1 MTGNSPDGTL
11 RFAIVGENIGYT
23 LSPQIHRAIFRK
35 AGLSAAYE
43 IFDVNHGAVAS
54 TIHNLM
60 RNYDGFN
67 VTKPYKADVHAMVE
81 TLSPEAVRCGNV
93 NTVRGSRGF
102 NTDYTAL
109 RNIVGPSIPKASGQQ
124 AIILGSGSAA
134 MTSAIALSDLGMSI
148 GIICRNPEAGYSI
161 SDRLVDL
168 GFREAEVRDF
178 KSNLPIKGYVA
189 VNAISSGTFEFPA
202 IGCKIAINFNYG
214 ERGTNFIKSVNGM
227 TTIITGEQILLE
239 QAIEAERIW
248 LGKRIDVTW
257 DEVNHG

>member
-1 MTGNSPDGTL
+1 MTGNSPEETL

-35 AGLSAAYE
+35 AGISAAYE
-43 IFDVNHGAVAS
+43 IYDVNRGALAS
-54 TIHNLM
+54 TVHNLM
-60 RNYDGFN
+60 RNYGGFN
-67 VTKPYKADVHAMVE
+67 VTKPYKSDVHAMAE
-81 TLSPEAVRCGNV
+81 SLSPEAVRCGNV
-93 NTVRGSRGF
+93 NTVRGSKGF

-109 RNIVGPSIPKASGQQ
+109 RNIAEPSVRKAESQQ

-134 MTSAIALSDLGMSI
+134 MTSAIALSDMGMSI
-148 GIICRNPEAGYSI
+148 GIICRNREAGYRI

-168 GFREAEVRDF
+168 GFREAEVQDF
-178 KSNLPIKGYVA
+178 RPEMSIKSYAV
-189 VNAISSGTFEFPA
+189 VNAISSETFTFPS
-202 IGCKIAINFNYG
+202 ISCRIAINFNYG
-214 ERGTNFIKSVNGM
+214 DRRINFLRSVHGM

-257 DEVNHG
+257 DEVNNG

>member
-1 MTGNSPDGTL
+1 MTGNSPERTF

-35 AGLSAAYE
+35 AGVSAGYE
-43 IFDVNHGAVAS
+43 TFDVSRGALAS
-54 TIHNLM
+54 TVHNLM

-81 TLSPEAVRCGNV
+81 SLSHEAIRCGNV
-93 NTVRGSRGF
+93 NTVKGSKGF
-102 NTDYTAL
+102 NTDYIAL
-109 RNIVGPSIPKASGQQ
+109 KNLVSTSIPDAAGHK

-148 GIICRNPEAGYSI
+148 EIVCRNCEAGYGI
-161 SDRLVDL
+161 SDRIVDL
-168 GFREAEVRDF
+168 GFREADVQDF
-178 KSNLPIKGYVA
+178 KPDLPISSYAA
-189 VNAISSGTFEFPA
+189 VNAISSGTFGFPA
-202 IGCKIAINFNYG
+202 ISCHVAVNFNYG
-214 ERGTNFIKSVNGM
+214 ERGTNFLRSINGM

-248 LGKRIDVTW
+248 LGRRIEVTW